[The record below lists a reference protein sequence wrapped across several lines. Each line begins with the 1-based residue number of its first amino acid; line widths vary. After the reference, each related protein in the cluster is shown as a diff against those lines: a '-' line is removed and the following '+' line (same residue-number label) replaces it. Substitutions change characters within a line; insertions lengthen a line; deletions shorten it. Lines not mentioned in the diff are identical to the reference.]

1 MNLRTFNHVK
11 LPELDFELKAVTTE
25 DGRRYTTPQGNVYPS
40 ITTVLSEYSKK
51 GILEW
56 RARVGNEQANKIST
70 KAARRGTA
78 LHTVCE
84 KYLLNEIDF
93 QYRQSLM
100 PDTKELFLQLKSHID
115 DNVGDVYAIE
125 QSLYSDKLRVAGRND
140 CIAEW
145 NGKISV
151 IDYKSASKEKNENW
165 IQNYFMQ
172 CTAYAIMFEE
182 ITGKEIEQI
191 VVAIAVEDGQPQIF
205 VREKSKYIKQLTEF
219 VGNYHGKLL
228 TG

>member
-1 MNLRTFNHVK
+1 MNLKTFNHVK
-11 LPELDFELKAVTTE
+11 IPELNFELNAVTTE
-25 DGRRYTTPQGNVYPS
+25 GGRRYTTPQGNIYPS

-51 GILEW
+51 GIMEW
-56 RARVGNEQANKIST
+56 RAKVGNEEANRIST

-84 KYLLNEIDF
+84 KYLLNQIDF
-93 QYRQSLM
+93 QYSQSLM
-100 PDTKELFLQLKSHID
+100 PDTKELFLQLKPHID

-125 QSLYSDKLRVAGRND
+125 QSLYSDSLQVAGRND

-182 ITGKEIEQI
+182 ITGREIEQI
-191 VVAIAVEDGQPQIF
+191 VVAIAVADGQSQIF
-205 VREKSKYIKQLTEF
+205 VRNKTKYIQPLTEF
-219 VGNYHGKLL
+219 VGKYHGKLL
-228 TG
+228 TL